1 MNRCGSVV
9 RSSLLLHLPV
19 MLLAALWASACIP
32 DYGVSSGEGG
42 AGAGG
47 GGGAGAGPT
56 CEPMAELACY
66 SGIAGTADLGICT
79 AGVKVCDAAG
89 PDYGPCE
96 GSGSPKVEDCS
107 SPEDEN
113 CDGHPGCA
121 GECLWTRRFA
131 KREYGNGGELSKFGL
146 GGIAV
151 DESWNTIVVGSYN
164 GSLTEPGPIDFG
176 EGPLSCTGSQ
186 CGFVAKLDPL
196 GNHLWSKPLDGYLAD
211 AVSTFGNGDIVL
223 ASQGGGPESFVCGV
237 GGSSFYSTIVAVLDP
252 DGNCKP
258 DRPATKLEVKP
269 GSVPRIA
276 VGNEGAVYAT
286 FHVESGKIGGTSYG
300 GQSILVRIELGGQ
313 VGWVEPFG
321 GFNTRPVA
329 LTVDSAGDVFITGDM
344 SNGTAKFG
352 PNLALSPSY
361 EDVFVA
367 RFRPS
372 QRASPNGPWAWA
384 RQMNVQVTKG
394 AYAADIVT
402 DGDGAVFI
410 AGALSAKI
418 APGDKCGELEPGA
431 NGSNLFVAQLK
442 SETSEA
448 PCQRVR
454 AFGQLNG
461 NGWDLD
467 FYFRMRIDADDKHLL
482 LAGRY
487 DDASLL
493 FPGGPWESVPITPG
507 GDIFVA
513 KLKTASVDALEP
525 IWVRGFGGPYS
536 SYPYGLAVDSGGGIR
551 LSGSGSGV
559 DFGCGPGDN
568 IKENFFITR
577 LSP

>member
-1 MNRCGSVV
+1 MSRNDRVG

-19 MLLAALWASACIP
+19 VLLAAFGASACIP

-89 PDYGPCE
+89 AHYGACE

-131 KREYGNGGELSKFGL
+131 KREYASGGDVSKLGL

-151 DESWNTIVVGSYN
+151 DESWNTIVVGSYD
-164 GSLTEPGPIDFG
+164 GFFPDPGPIDFG
-176 EGPLSCTGSQ
+176 EGPLSCKDSR

-196 GNHLWSKPLDGYLAD
+196 GEHLWSKPIEAYAVD
-211 AVSTFGNGDIVL
+211 AVATFSNGDIVVV
-223 ASQGGGPESFVCGV
+223 AQGGGGGVLFCGA
-237 GGSSFYSTIVAVLDP
+237 GGPDYDVIVAVLDP
-252 DGNCKP
+252 DRNCKP
-258 DRPATKLEVKP
+258 DWPATTLGVRP
-269 GSVPRIA
+269 GSPPRIA
-276 VGNEGAVYAT
+276 VDKGGAVYTA
-286 FHVESGKIGGTSYG
+286 FYVESGKIGEASYG
-300 GQSILVRIELGGQ
+300 QSALVRIEPGGQ
-313 VGWVEPFG
+313 VGWVESFG

-329 LTVDSAGDVFITGDM
+329 LTVDPEGDVFITGDM
-344 SNGTAKFG
+344 ADGGAKFG
-352 PNLALSPSY
+352 PNLALPPSY
-361 EDVFVA
+361 DDVFVA

-372 QRASPNGPWAWA
+372 ERGSVKGPWAWA
-384 RQMNVQVTKG
+384 RQMNVLTKG
-394 AYAADIVT
+394 AYASDIVT
-402 DGDGAVFI
+402 TGEGSVFVS
-410 AGALSAKI
+410 GKLSTTI
-418 APGDKCGELEPGA
+418 APVGDDCTELVPELGT
-431 NGSNLFVAQLK
+431 GLFIVKLNSSDGHCK
-442 SETSEA
+442 H
-448 PCQRVR
+448 VR
-454 AFGQLNG
+454 AFGQVADV
-461 NGWDLD
+461 GWDLD
-467 FYFRMRIDADDKHLL
+467 YHFRMRLDPDDKHLL

-487 DDASLL
+487 NDASLL

-507 GDIFVA
+507 DDIFVA

-525 IWVRGFGGPYS
+525 IWVRGFGGPNS

-559 DFGCGPGDN
+559 DFGCGPADN